1 MRNDG
6 DRRHREIMPQSWPMK
21 LLQLTVIMLALF
33 AADATHVRAEDAF
46 PSRLI
51 TIVTPLTPGTTIDI
65 LARLFADRLARRFAQ
80 PVIVA
85 NRAGAAGAIAAGA
98 VAAAP
103 ADGYTLLFTN
113 SGHPILGVL
122 NKSLRFDPINDF
134 AGVALIGAAPA
145 IVTVSPAL
153 GVGDL
158 KEFVAL
164 ARARPG
170 RVNYG
175 SAGIGTS
182 THIAGALFA
191 RLTGTDLVHVPYSV
205 SATIIADL
213 IGGRIQAAFVPAAFI
228 LPMLE
233 DHRLAGLAVSAGEPI
248 SAPVRVPTALSQ
260 GVGYEYETWYG
271 ILAPARTPKPV
282 LHILHQAISA
292 LAGDPELVAKIR
304 AQGIDPKDM
313 GLADFDAYI
322 RNDMA
327 RLAPLLRTI
336 AAER

>member
-1 MRNDG
+1 MGLERLAG
-6 DRRHREIMPQSWPMK
+6 I
-21 LLQLTVIMLALF
+21 VLALLV
-33 AADATHVRAEDAF
+33 AGAPYVSAEEPY
-46 PSRLI
+46 PSHLI

-85 NRAGAAGAIAAGA
+85 NRAGAAGAIAGQA
-98 VAAAP
+98 VAAAAP
-103 ADGYTLLFTN
+103 DGYTLLFTN
-113 SGHPILGVL
+113 SGHLILGVL

-134 AGVALIGAAPA
+134 AGVTLIGTAPA
-145 IVTVSPAL
+145 VVAVSPTL
-153 GVGDL
+153 GVGNL

-170 RVNYG
+170 VINYG

-191 RLTGTDLVHVPYSV
+191 RQTGTELLHVPYSV

-233 DHRLAGLAVSAGEPI
+233 DHRLAGLAVSSKEPI
-248 SAPVRVPTALSQ
+248 SAPVRVPTAISQ
-260 GVGYEYETWYG
+260 GIGYEYETWYG
-271 ILAPARTPKPV
+271 FLAPARTPKPV
-282 LHILHQAISA
+282 LHLLHEAISA
-292 LAGDPELVAKIR
+292 LAGEPELLAKIR
-304 AQGIDPKDM
+304 AQGVDPKDI

-322 RNDMA
+322 RNEMTH
-327 RLAPLLRTI
+327 LTPLLRTI

>member
-1 MRNDG
+1 MGMRRLAG
-6 DRRHREIMPQSWPMK
+6 I
-21 LLQLTVIMLALF
+21 VLALLV
-33 AADATHVRAEDAF
+33 AEGPYVRAEVQY

-80 PVIVA
+80 PVIVT
-85 NRAGAAGAIAAGA
+85 NRAGAAGAIAGQA
-98 VAAAP
+98 VATAAP
-103 ADGYTLLFTN
+103 DGYTLLFTN

-122 NKSLRFDPINDF
+122 NKGLRFDPINDF
-134 AGVALIGAAPA
+134 AGVALIGVAPA
-145 IVTVSPAL
+145 IVAVSPAL

-158 KEFVAL
+158 KAFVAL
-164 ARARPG
+164 ARARSG
-170 RVNYG
+170 LINYG

-191 RLTGTDLVHVPYSV
+191 QQTGIELVHVPYSV

-213 IGGRIQAAFVPAAFI
+213 LGGRIQAAFVPAAFI

-233 DHRLAGLAVSAGEPI
+233 DHRLAGLGVSAREPI
-248 SAPVRVPTALSQ
+248 SMPVHVPTAISQ
-260 GVGYEYETWYG
+260 GIGYEYETWYG

-282 LHILHQAISA
+282 LRLLHEAISA
-292 LAGDPELVAKIR
+292 IAEEPELLAKIR
-304 AQGIDPKDM
+304 AQSIDPKAI
-313 GLADFDAYI
+313 GLEDFDAHI
-322 RNDMA
+322 RDEMT
-327 RLAPLLRTI
+327 RLTPLLRTI